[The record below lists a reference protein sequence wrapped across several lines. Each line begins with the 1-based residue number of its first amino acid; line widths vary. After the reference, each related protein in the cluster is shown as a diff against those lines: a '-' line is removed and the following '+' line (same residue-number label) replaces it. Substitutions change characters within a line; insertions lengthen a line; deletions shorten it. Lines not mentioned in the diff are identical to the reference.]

1 MNKLTLIAFTL
12 ISFQFAGCA
21 LTTDKINIA
30 YQPRA
35 NISVVDGAE
44 KINVKVVHEDKR
56 TVYKDRVGVKK
67 NGYGME
73 MAAIVPTTDISKTF
87 ADAVASEIESLG
99 FKLGEGGKTIKVEL
113 VRFYNDFKMG
123 FFAGD
128 SVADGLINVSVSN
141 QSGELV
147 FSRSYEGGGIEKNI
161 QLATGENARLALT
174 KAMTDIVT
182 KVPQDKDLQ
191 SALLK
196 LFL

>member
-1 MNKLTLIAFTL
+1 MNRLFLVFFI
-12 ISFQFAGCA
+12 FASLQLGGCA
-21 LTTDKINIA
+21 LTTDKIDLT
-30 YQPRA
+30 YKPRA
-35 NISVVDGAE
+35 NISVVEGAE
-44 KINVKVVHEDKR
+44 NVNVKIIHEDKR

-73 MAAIVPTTDISKTF
+73 MAAIVPTKDVSQTF
-87 ADAVASEIESLG
+87 AEAIASEIESLG
-99 FKLGEGGKTIKVEL
+99 FKIGEGGKILKVEL

-128 SVADGLINVSVSN
+128 AVADGLINISVANS
-141 QSGELV
+141 SGELL
-147 FSRSYEGGGIEKNI
+147 FSRSYEGGAIEKNI
-161 QLATGENARLALT
+161 QLALGENARLALT

-196 LFL
+196 

>member
-1 MNKLTLIAFTL
+1 MILKWA
-12 ISFQFAGCA
+12 
-21 LTTDKINIA
+21 
-30 YQPRA
+30 
-35 NISVVDGAE
+35 
-44 KINVKVVHEDKR
+44 
-56 TVYKDRVGVKK
+56 
-67 NGYGME
+67 
-73 MAAIVPTTDISKTF
+73 
-87 ADAVASEIESLG
+87 
-99 FKLGEGGKTIKVEL
+99 
-113 VRFYNDFKMG
+113 

-196 LFL
+196 

>member
-1 MNKLTLIAFTL
+1 MKKLSFVLLTLL
-12 ISFQFAGCA
+12 SFQFAGCA
-21 LTTDKINIA
+21 LTTDRVNIGYKA
-30 YQPRA
+30 RA
-35 NISVVDGAE
+35 NIAVVEGAE
-44 KINVKVVHEDKR
+44 KVNIKVVNEDKR

-73 MAAIVPTTDISKTF
+73 MAAIIPTADVSKTF
-87 ADAVASEIESLG
+87 ADAIASEMESLG
-99 FKLGEGGKTIKVEL
+99 FKIGEGGKTLKVEL

-141 QSGELV
+141 KSGELI
-147 FSRSYEGGGIEKNI
+147 FTRSYEGGGIEKNI
-161 QLATGENARLALT
+161 QLATGENARLALE

-182 KVPQDKDLQ
+182 KIPQDKDLQ

-196 LFL
+196 

>member
-1 MNKLTLIAFTL
+1 MNKIILIL
-12 ISFQFAGCA
+12 ISITSLQFAGCA
-21 LTTDKINIA
+21 LTTDRINIS
-30 YQPRA
+30 YKPRA
-35 NISVVDGAE
+35 NITVVDGADAV
-44 KINVKVVHEDKR
+44 KVKVVHDDKR

-73 MAAIVPTTDISKTF
+73 MAAIVPFEDVSKTF

-99 FKLGEGGKTIKVEL
+99 FKIGDGGKTIKVEL

-128 SVADGLINVSVSN
+128 SVADGLVNVLVMN
-141 QSGELV
+141 QNGDLI
-147 FSRSYEGGGIEKNI
+147 FSRSYEGGGIEPNI
-161 QLATGENARLALT
+161 QLATGENARIALT

-182 KVPQDKDLQ
+182 KIPQDKDLQ

-196 LFL
+196 